1 MYGREIREAFAIAYA
16 RRGNATKA
24 LIQVLGKA
32 RASKMQLHTLRA
44 KASTLLNDYRT
55 VAMIE
60 QEKNA
65 MLKRGDYLPRYRL
78 RTYRA
83 DLGAGIPEENQQAQ
97 ERRAKFEQGWQEL
110 KLLQMKLNDVFMKR
124 MALLAEIRADYLKMK
139 KDPPVKVDIQ
149 PIKN

>member
-24 LIQVLGKA
+24 LIQVLGKE
-32 RASKMQLHTLRA
+32 RASKMQRHTLRA

-55 VAMIE
+55 VAIIE
-60 QEKNA
+60 QEKIA

-83 DLGAGIPEENQQAQ
+83 DLGAGIPEANQQAQ
-97 ERRAKFEQGWQEL
+97 ERRAKFKQGWQEL
-110 KLLQMKLNDVFMKR
+110 KLLLMQLNDVFMKR

-139 KDPPVKVDIQ
+139 KRSPSKS
-149 PIKN
+149 

>member
-24 LIQVLGKA
+24 LIQVLGKE
-32 RASKMQLHTLRA
+32 RASKMQPHTLRA

-55 VAMIE
+55 VAIIE
-60 QEKNA
+60 QEKSA

-83 DLGAGIPEENQQAQ
+83 DLGAGIPEANQQAK
-97 ERRAKFEQGWQEL
+97 ERKEKIEQGFQDL
-110 KLLQMKLNDVFMKR
+110 KHLQMKLYDVVAQK
-124 MALLAEIRADYLKMK
+124 MALLAEIRADYLKFK
-139 KDPPVKVDIQ
+139 KKIPQ
-149 PIKN
+149 

>member
-24 LIQVLGKA
+24 LIQVLGKE
-32 RASKMQLHTLRA
+32 RASKMQRHTLRA
-44 KASTLLNDYRT
+44 KASALLNDYRT

-60 QEKNA
+60 QEKSA

-83 DLGAGIPEENQQAQ
+83 DLGAGIPEANQQAK
-97 ERRAKFEQGWQEL
+97 ERKEKIEQGFQDL
-110 KLLQMKLNDVFMKR
+110 KHLQMKLYDVVAQK
-124 MALLAEIRADYLKMK
+124 MALLAEIRADYLKFK
-139 KDPPVKVDIQ
+139 KKIPQ
-149 PIKN
+149 

>member
-24 LIQVLGKA
+24 LIQVLGKE
-32 RASKMQLHTLRA
+32 RASKMQRHTLRA

-110 KLLQMKLNDVFMKR
+110 KLLQMQLNDVFMKR

-139 KDPPVKVDIQ
+139 KRSPSKT
-149 PIKN
+149 

>member
-24 LIQVLGKA
+24 LIQVLGKE
-32 RASKMQLHTLRA
+32 RASKMQRHTLRA

-83 DLGAGIPEENQQAQ
+83 DLGAGIPEANQQAK
-97 ERRAKFEQGWQEL
+97 ERKEKIEQGFQDL
-110 KLLQMKLNDVFMKR
+110 KHLQMKLYDVVAQK
-124 MALLAEIRADYLKMK
+124 MALLAEIRADYLKFK
-139 KDPPVKVDIQ
+139 KKIPQ
-149 PIKN
+149 

>member
-24 LIQVLGKA
+24 LIQVLGKE
-32 RASKMQLHTLRA
+32 RASKMQPHTLQA

-55 VAMIE
+55 VAIIE
-60 QEKNA
+60 QEKSA

-83 DLGAGIPEENQQAQ
+83 DLGAGIPEANQQAK
-97 ERRAKFEQGWQEL
+97 ERKEKIEQGFQDL
-110 KLLQMKLNDVFMKR
+110 KHLQMKLYDVVAQK
-124 MALLAEIRADYLKMK
+124 MALLAEIRADYLKFK
-139 KDPPVKVDIQ
+139 KKIPQ
-149 PIKN
+149 

>member
-24 LIQVLGKA
+24 LIQVLGKE

-60 QEKNA
+60 QEKSA

-83 DLGAGIPEENQQAQ
+83 
-97 ERRAKFEQGWQEL
+97 EL
-110 KLLQMKLNDVFMKR
+110 
-124 MALLAEIRADYLKMK
+124 RADYLKMK
-139 KDPPVKVDIQ
+139 KRSPSKTSHSADKKQ
-149 PIKN
+149 K

>member
-24 LIQVLGKA
+24 LIQVLGKE
-32 RASKMQLHTLRA
+32 RASKMQPHTLRA
-44 KASTLLNDYRT
+44 KASTLLNDYRA
-55 VAMIE
+55 VAIIE
-60 QEKNA
+60 QEKSA

-83 DLGAGIPEENQQAQ
+83 DLGVGIPEANQQAK
-97 ERRAKFEQGWQEL
+97 ERKEKIEQGFQDL
-110 KLLQMKLNDVFMKR
+110 KHLQMKLYDVVAQK

-139 KDPPVKVDIQ
+139 KKIP
-149 PIKN
+149 

>member
-24 LIQVLGKA
+24 LIQVLGKE
-32 RASKMQLHTLRA
+32 RASKMQRHTLRA

-55 VAMIE
+55 VAIIE
-60 QEKNA
+60 QEKIA

-83 DLGAGIPEENQQAQ
+83 DLGASIPEANQQAK
-97 ERRAKFEQGWQEL
+97 ERKEKIEQGFQDL
-110 KLLQMKLNDVFMKR
+110 KHLQMKLYDVVAQK
-124 MALLAEIRADYLKMK
+124 MALLAEIRADYLKFK
-139 KDPPVKVDIQ
+139 KKIPQ
-149 PIKN
+149 